1 MQAMDP
7 DNAIV
12 RLCRAGIEAEG
23 AGRPDDARAL
33 YEQAWAE
40 HQTDFEACIAAHY
53 LARQQGDPHAVLRWN
68 VEAIERAMASG
79 DERTFGFYPSLY
91 LNLGWSFEMIGDQAS
106 ARTNY
111 LLAEAYLDRLGTGR
125 YRDLVGE
132 GVANG
137 LRRTAE
143 QAE

>member
-7 DNAIV
+7 DNPIV
-12 RLCRAGIEAEG
+12 RLCSAGIEAEG

-40 HQTDFEACIAAHY
+40 HRNDFEACIAAHY
-53 LARQQGDPHAVLRWN
+53 LARQQGDLHAVLRWN
-68 VEAIERAMASG
+68 AEAVERAMATG

-91 LNLGWSFEMIGDQAS
+91 LNLGWSFEMVGDQAS
-106 ARTNY
+106 ARANY
-111 LLAEAYLDRLGTGR
+111 LLAQTYLHRLGRGR
-125 YRDLVGE
+125 YRSLVEE
-132 GVANG
+132 GIANG